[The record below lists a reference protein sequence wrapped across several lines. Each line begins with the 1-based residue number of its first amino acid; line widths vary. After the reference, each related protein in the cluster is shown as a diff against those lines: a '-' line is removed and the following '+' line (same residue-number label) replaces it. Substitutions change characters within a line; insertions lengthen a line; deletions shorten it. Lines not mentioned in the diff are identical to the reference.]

1 MCYEADAFNGTFLP
15 AFLLMACGVVA
26 GGGGT
31 CVHTQDIC
39 CQTCIQYL
47 PKIPR
52 LNSLLGYCV
61 STTLTLVPTSLA
73 GPADQ
78 IGLLNRQYN
87 FYDTNPSGAY
97 CPTYAQF
104 FGQMG
109 VSLSMFLCGA

>member
-1 MCYEADAFNGTFLP
+1 LRVEEARVYTRKTFAVKLAF
-15 AFLLMACGVVA
+15 
-26 GGGGT
+26 
-31 CVHTQDIC
+31 H
-39 CQTCIQYL
+39 YL

-61 STTLTLVPTSLA
+61 STTLTLVPTSLV
-73 GPADQ
+73 GPAE